1 MSAESHTH
9 GEAER
14 DHADKPRRRRLA
26 AVSVAAAVVLAAGG
40 TYFAQAQV
48 GSDSSSGAPSAQR
61 EDDPEPLELD
71 GHGGAGEP
79 GKSAAP
85 SYELTGDSDRG
96 PARAPVYR
104 TAKVDEKSVIDLARE
119 LGAEG
124 EPDKRGETWVVG
136 EGRSGPALRVSGTSE
151 GRQGQWS
158 FSRYSP
164 GAEPRCGKLPQPD
177 KPPRCPSTAAGPDTP
192 AGSEPT
198 PGDGT
203 AAERPAGQEPVSERE
218 ARKSAEPVL
227 RVLGLE
233 KAELDS
239 STTQGA
245 LRTVKARPALG
256 GLAVEGWDTRLT
268 IGSDGKLV
276 RGHGALAPLTKG
288 SEYPVLDAD
297 RTLAEL
303 NRHRPVHH
311 PDIQC
316 IKEPCEGPK
325 GGPAKVLDA
334 SFVLAAHSAQG
345 KRVLV
350 PSWSFELGA
359 GKSVSHPAID
369 PEFLAKESRKDGTSG
384 NAGSG
389 SQPGRPGSEQPADP
403 SPPGESVEPYRSGD
417 RELTVHF
424 WGGACSD
431 YTVKAEESGERV
443 RITVVEKPRDPGGV
457 CIKVA
462 KAMEETVTLDAPVGD
477 RAVVDEKGKE
487 LPRR

>member
-1 MSAESHTH
+1 MSTEAHTH
-9 GEAER
+9 GEDER
-14 DHADKPRRRRLA
+14 DGAQKPRRRRLA

-48 GSDSSSGAPSAQR
+48 GSDNSSDAPAAQR
-61 EDDPEPLELD
+61 EDDPEPLKLD
-71 GHGGAGEP
+71 GHGTTGEP
-79 GKSAAP
+79 DKSNPP
-85 SYELTGDSDRG
+85 SYELTGDSDSG
-96 PARAPVYR
+96 PDRAPVYR
-104 TAKVDEKSVIDLARE
+104 PAKVDEKSVTDLARE
-119 LGAEG
+119 LGAKG

-136 EGRSGPALRVSGTSE
+136 KGRSGPALRVSGTSE

-177 KPPRCPSTAAGPDTP
+177 KPPRCPSTGAGPDTP
-192 AGSEPT
+192 VGSEP
-198 PGDGT
+198 GDAGGD
-203 AAERPAGQEPVSERE
+203 ERSEGQKPVSERA
-218 ARKSAEPVL
+218 ARKAAEPVL

-239 STTQGA
+239 STTHGA
-245 LRTVKARPALG
+245 LRTVTARPTLD

-276 RGHGALAPLTKG
+276 RGHGALAPLTEG
-288 SEYPVLDAD
+288 AEYPVLDAEQ
-297 RTLAEL
+297 TLAEL

-311 PDIQC
+311 AEIQC
-316 IKEPCEGPK
+316 VKEPCEGPK
-325 GGPAKVLDA
+325 GGPAKVVDA
-334 SFVLAAHSAQG
+334 SFVLAAYSSQG

-359 GKSVSHPAID
+359 GKSVSHPAVE
-369 PEFLAKESRKDGTSG
+369 PEFLAKDSRTDGTSG

-389 SQPGRPGSEQPADP
+389 SQPGHPGTGKPTDPA
-403 SPPGESVEPYRSGD
+403 PPGEGVEPYRSGD

-431 YTVKAEESGERV
+431 YGVKAEESGERV
-443 RITVVEKPRDPGGV
+443 RITVTEKPRDPGGV
-457 CIKVA
+457 CIKIA
-462 KAMEETVTLDAPVGD
+462 KAMEETVKLDAPVGD
-477 RAVVDEKGKE
+477 RDVVDEKGKE